1 MKTTIRIDQMR
12 LVSAISLEV
21 ARQYPGVT
29 VDSDRFNVIIAAANS
44 VKAAYDGTEVDVTP
58 SADEPDW
65 SMAELRDCA
74 GCGAERVA
82 TLHDAT
88 GEPKCEDCYASVA
101 KDGE

>member
-29 VDSDRFNVIIAAANS
+29 VDADQFNVIIEAANS
-44 VKAAYDGTEVDVTP
+44 VKAAYDGTEVEAVT
-58 SADEPDW
+58 EPDW
-65 SMAELRDCA
+65 SLAERRDCA

-88 GEPKCEDCYASVA
+88 GEPKCEDCYASLA